1 MRIYRHG
8 DVLIRQIAELPKGE
22 RSEVTTTVL
31 AEGEAT
37 GHKHRLTCAEAFA
50 VMQGFEEKKYF
61 ELRAPATLTHEEHSA
76 LSIEPGAYE
85 IGIET
90 EFDYFEEAMRRVVD

>member
-1 MRIYRHG
+1 MNIYRHG
-8 DVLIRQIAELPKGE
+8 DVLIRQIAELPQGAK
-22 RSEVTTTVL
+22 SEVTTAVL

-37 GHKHRLTCAEAFA
+37 GHHHRLTCTEAFA
-50 VMQGFEEKKYF
+50 VMQGFDEKKYF

-85 IGIET
+85 SVMER
-90 EFDYFEEAMRRVVD
+90 EYDYFSEAMRKVVD